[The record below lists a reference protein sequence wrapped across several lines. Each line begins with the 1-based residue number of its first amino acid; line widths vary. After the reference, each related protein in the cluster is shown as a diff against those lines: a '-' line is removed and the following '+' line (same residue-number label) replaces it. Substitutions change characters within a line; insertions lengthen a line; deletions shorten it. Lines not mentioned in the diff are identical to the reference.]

1 MAAGL
6 MIGNFGMRTGMS
18 WRTRIALWSFWEYAS
33 FLINSILFLLI
44 GLQVRLGGLLHI
56 WRAAVLSIAA
66 VLAARLLTV
75 YGLVPVSNLFST
87 KIPLRWQHV
96 LVWGGMR
103 GALSLALVLSI
114 GNNFPHRDQ
123 LLNLTF
129 GVVAFT
135 IVVQG
140 ITLKPLIRMLGIGES
155 SDDDYSRSR
164 VRQGAIASAI
174 AELED
179 IANKQLISRPVHQ
192 RLRNE
197 LDARLESANTAIDSI
212 LGDNQD
218 RLSDEFR
225 IARARLSS
233 AEKGAIEQ
241 AMHDGWV
248 SANTAS
254 KLIEEVDLNLTSQV
268 PAIEIPA
275 RQTNA

>member
-1 MAAGL
+1 
-6 MIGNFGMRTGMS
+6 
-18 WRTRIALWSFWEYAS
+18 
-33 FLINSILFLLI
+33 
-44 GLQVRLGGLLHI
+44 
-56 WRAAVLSIAA
+56 
-66 VLAARLLTV
+66 
-75 YGLVPVSNLFST
+75 
-87 KIPLRWQHV
+87 
-96 LVWGGMR
+96 
-103 GALSLALVLSI
+103 
-114 GNNFPHRDQ
+114 
-123 LLNLTF
+123 
-129 GVVAFT
+129 
-135 IVVQG
+135 
-140 ITLKPLIRMLGIGES
+140 
-155 SDDDYSRSR
+155 
-164 VRQGAIASAI
+164 
-174 AELED
+174 
-179 IANKQLISRPVHQ
+179 LISRPVHQ